1 VNYQQGQL
9 EGPPAPPPE
18 PSNVEAEAALL
29 GALMIDN
36 RLVADVAPIV
46 GDKHFYEPLHAHIY
60 RVINKFVAASKVA
73 NPVTLKPIFEHDP
86 AMIEIGGPAY
96 LAQLTGSGASV
107 IGARSFAEQIRDLA
121 HMRAVKGSVARG
133 LDRME
138 ESGAIDDFFVEVEK
152 AVAEASNV
160 TRAVPIFSAAD
171 MVKMTIDRTQAS
183 LEKGVPG
190 AACKLIPDVDT
201 LLGKLEPG
209 QMTILAG
216 RPGMGKSTTAL
227 SASLG
232 YALNGHP
239 TIYALAESSA
249 EMFALKFTAD
259 LLHAAGKPIPFKSL
273 RQSILTRDEFR
284 WLVKANEVAG
294 TLPHKFAYTGRA
306 DIRTLESIVA
316 REANRQIA
324 AGRRLEVAFVDYLQ
338 LYTAEGRHKVGDDR
352 GRINAVSE
360 GLLAIAQKYGLHV
373 VALSQLS
380 RAVEQR
386 PDKRPHLSDLRDS
399 GRLEEDADN
408 VVMVYRE
415 EYYLEQAK
423 PTDPKALEQWEE
435 DMGFARG
442 KVELIA
448 AKTRFGAN
456 ATRRCNFFGDHSAVR
471 GSNYHA
477 DIYSEDDLFRQD
489 DGEGSIAL

>member
-1 VNYQQGQL
+1 MNYPQGQL
-9 EGPPAPPPE
+9 EGPPSPPPE
-18 PSNVEAEAALL
+18 PSNIEAEAALL

-36 RLVADVAPIV
+36 RLVADIAPIV
-46 GDKHFYEPLHAHIY
+46 RDVHFFEPMHAHIY
-60 RVINKFVAASKVA
+60 RVINKFVGASKVA

-86 AMIEIGGPAY
+86 VMAEVGGPGY
-96 LAQLTGSGASV
+96 LARLTGSGASV
-107 IGARSFAEQIRDLA
+107 IGAKSFAEQIRDLA

-133 LDRME
+133 LAKME
-138 ESGAIDDFFVEVEK
+138 EHGSVDDFFVEVEK
-152 AVAEASNV
+152 AVSEASNV
-160 TRAVPIFSAAD
+160 TRAVPLYSASD
-171 MVKMTIDRTQAS
+171 MVKMAIERTQTS
-183 LEKGVPG
+183 LDKGVPG
-190 AACKLIPDVDT
+190 ASCKLIGDMDT
-201 LLGKLEPG
+201 LIGKLEPG

-216 RPGMGKSTTAL
+216 RPGMGKSTTAM

-239 TIYALAESSA
+239 TLYALAESSA
-249 EMFALKFTAD
+249 EMFSLKFTAD

-273 RQSILTRDEFR
+273 RQGILSRDEFR
-284 WLVKANEVAG
+284 WLARADEVAEK
-294 TLPHKFAYTGRA
+294 LPHKFAYTGRT
-306 DIRTLESIVA
+306 DIRTLEAIVA
-316 REANRQIA
+316 RESLRQKA
-324 AGRRLEVAFVDYLQ
+324 AGRELESVFVDYLQ

-360 GLLAIAQKYGLHV
+360 GLLSIAQKYGTHV

-415 EYYLEQAK
+415 EYYLEQSK
-423 PTDPKALEQWEE
+423 PSEAKALEQWEE

-456 ATRRCNFFGDHSAVR
+456 ATRKCNFFGDHSAVR
-471 GSNYHA
+471 GSNYHQ
-477 DIYSEDDLFRQD
+477 DIYSDDDLFRQAD
-489 DGEGSIAL
+489 DEGAIAL